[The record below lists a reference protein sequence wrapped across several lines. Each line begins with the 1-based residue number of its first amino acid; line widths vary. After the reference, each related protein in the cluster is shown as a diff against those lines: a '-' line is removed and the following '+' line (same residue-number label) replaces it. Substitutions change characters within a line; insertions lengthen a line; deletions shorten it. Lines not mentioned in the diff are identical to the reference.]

1 MLQLLEEDDCV
12 VGVQYKDKETGD
24 TSKLEIRIQLAAFP
38 AYSWGRFIVVF
49 NYIIAVGLKKLEFF
63 SIPLH

>member
-24 TSKLEIRIQLAAFP
+24 TKVRQVSVTIFVKLLRE
-38 AYSWGRFIVVF
+38 
-49 NYIIAVGLKKLEFF
+49 
-63 SIPLH
+63 